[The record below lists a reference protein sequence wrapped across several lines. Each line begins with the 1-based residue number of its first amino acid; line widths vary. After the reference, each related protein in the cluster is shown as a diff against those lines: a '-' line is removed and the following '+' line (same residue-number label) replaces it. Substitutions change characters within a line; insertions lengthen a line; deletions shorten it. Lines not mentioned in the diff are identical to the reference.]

1 MVTKVKTLYECN
13 SCGAQYTKWQ
23 GRCPQCDAWNT
34 LIEVQAMSDSARFK
48 AWSSTISEVQ
58 SLAEVSAESISRQP
72 IGIPELDQVLGGG
85 LVQGGV
91 MILGGDPGIGK
102 STLFL
107 QVLASLTKQGQ
118 QVLYVSGEESA
129 QQVSLR
135 AKRMHLNVTHVPILT
150 EINIEHILFELHKIK
165 PQFVVIDSIQ
175 TLYAQE
181 INSAPGSVSQVRECA
196 AQLTRYA

>member
-175 TLYAQE
+175 KV
-181 INSAPGSVSQVRECA
+181 GS
-196 AQLTRYA
+196 